1 MFFRNIEPWECSLLF
16 PWFQCVEQKAG
27 APVWLRLICGPRA
40 TSLAVCTIVV
50 LLCRVCTSLL
60 CVCTSL
66 CHDCT
71 SLWRVCTSL
80 CPDCTSVTTSLDDL
94 LDTHLSIVFS
104 SDAEYP
110 MPFRNLVNS
119 ASWHIVKT
127 SGAALH
133 ARKLRH
139 HFWGTKEIFGASAA
153 VSEQSKKRLLIV
165 IDKHGLRLQLSWAL
179 CWQGYHV
186 TNLNTCPIWRTQKP
200 LSHSKTL
207 LLLNVYHCSIIFY
220 WPLSTSS
227 CWQNHMIDTES
238 QGTTNGIWRPR

>member
-119 ASWHIVKT
+119 TSSDTLLKHLVRQCTRASYDTT
-127 SGAALH
+127 SGEQ
-133 ARKLRH
+133 RR
-139 HFWGTKEIFGASAA
+139 FSAHLQQW
-153 VSEQSKKRLLIV
+153 VSNQRN
-165 IDKHGLRLQLSWAL
+165 A
-179 CWQGYHV
+179 
-186 TNLNTCPIWRTQKP
+186 
-200 LSHSKTL
+200 
-207 LLLNVYHCSIIFY
+207 CS
-220 WPLSTSS
+220 L
-227 CWQNHMIDTES
+227 
-238 QGTTNGIWRPR
+238 